1 MMAFS
6 DFRRLV
12 HSYGRVKATV
22 VTTGPKGRTVDALL
36 TEADIHHAIRRNLI
50 ATEMGLINARVD
62 RQRLVLNTPIHVPA
76 AA

>member
-22 VTTGPKGRTVDALL
+22 VTIGPKGRTVDALL
-36 TEADIHHAIRRNLI
+36 TEADIHHAIRHNLI
-50 ATEMGLINARVD
+50 STDMGLVNARIE
-62 RQRLVLNTPIHVPA
+62 RQRLVLNTPIHIPA